1 MQANVIEESD
11 YNETGK
17 IEEKGVVRN
26 EQRRKSWTTVQN
38 FYGQTKIYL
47 QFKYYPDCSILELGQ
62 SILHLQLHL
71 SLLLDTNIFVFN
83 NFAQLFYVVFLLTII
98 FLIIFTLNHI
108 NRINTY
114 IELNN
119 LNSLQSSHLFFIAS
133 FFIRHRQFFVS
144 SFLHYFPAFF
154 AV

>member
-1 MQANVIEESD
+1 M
-11 YNETGK
+11 
-17 IEEKGVVRN
+17 
-26 EQRRKSWTTVQN
+26 QN
-38 FYGQTKIYL
+38 FYGQTEIYL
-47 QFKYYPDCSILELGQ
+47 QFKYCPDCSILELGQ

-83 NFAQLFYVVFLLTII
+83 NFAQLFYVAFLLTII

-119 LNSLQSSHLFFIAS
+119 LNSLQSSFIFHRFIFHSSQNFLFLVFCIIFQLSLQYNLQTNSSNIAQLKDTNETRTVTS
-133 FFIRHRQFFVS
+133 
-144 SFLHYFPAFF
+144 
-154 AV
+154 